1 ARGAAPARA
10 LHRRARGG
18 PAACAGARQRQPH
31 RGHRAVA
38 LSRLRRDRRAREGRA
53 RAPAPAAAGRARP
66 RAARRAGAGPRALT
80 GRAHIRAHGGEAV
93 TGRLDDDAV
102 YRRAFRTG
110 HEPVLLAVDRARQ
123 ARVIAAIRRA
133 APAAPL
139 VVLADAAA
147 AEAEPAVTLPPARLT
162 AA

>member
-1 ARGAAPARA
+1 MRCLFVCADDFLWRLAGDHGEARLAPVWIVERPR
-10 LHRRARGG
+10 LRAR
-18 PAACAGARQRQPH
+18 
-31 RGHRAVA
+31 
-38 LSRLRRDRRAREGRA
+38 
-53 RAPAPAAAGRARP
+53 
-66 RAARRAGAGPRALT
+66 
-80 GRAHIRAHGGEAV
+80 IRAHGGEAV

-162 AA
+162 AAVLEPALERAVTRARVARLREQ